1 MPTHN
6 TSNLLYIQIITLA
19 AMNLKAAEK
28 DHGFNVLTIYGH
40 LLFFT
45 MLHHHLQFNRF
56 GKCFTAISVH
66 ADLGLVNI
74 FLVSLYKY

>member
-1 MPTHN
+1 MRTHN
-6 TSNLLYIQIITLA
+6 TSNLLYIPIITLA

-28 DHGFNVLTIYGH
+28 DHDFNVLTIYEQ

-45 MLHHHLQFNRF
+45 MLHHHLHLAGLANALLQ
-56 GKCFTAISVH
+56 ISVH
-66 ADLGLVNI
+66 AGLDLVNI